1 MMQLNTSIVLKN
13 KNLHLS
19 RLQDGSDFFLK
30 NQTKNKHMGGSNVT
44 NPKNIEMVND
54 FQQQFAKKMNELGFT
69 YSNIDL
75 YQQAFSHSSFINDF
89 NMDRLAHNERL
100 EFLGD
105 AVLELTVS
113 RYLFD
118 KHPDLPEGNLTKMR
132 ATIVCEPSLVIFANK
147 IELNQL
153 ILLGKG
159 EEKTGGRT
167 RPSLV
172 SDAFEAFVGAL
183 YLDQGLDVVW
193 QFAEKVI
200 FPYVEDDEL
209 VGVVDFKTQ
218 FQEYV
223 HSQNRGDVTYRLI
236 KEEGPAHHRL
246 FTSEVILENEAV
258 ATGQGKTKKESEQK
272 AAESAYS
279 KLKSNNNL

>member
-1 MMQLNTSIVLKN
+1 MATNKKAAILNVFQEKFERTMQALDLP
-13 KNLHLS
+13 H
-19 RLQDGSDFFLK
+19 
-30 NQTKNKHMGGSNVT
+30 T
-44 NPKNIEMVND
+44 NN
-54 FQQQFAKKMNELGFT
+54 A
-69 YSNIDL
+69 L

-89 NMDRLAHNERL
+89 NMNRLEHNERL

-118 KHPDLPEGNLTKMR
+118 KFPTLPEGNLTKMR
-132 ATIVCEPSLVIFANK
+132 ATIVCEPSLVIFAKK
-147 IELNQL
+147 IQMQDL

-167 RPSLV
+167 RPSLI

-183 YLDQGLDVVW
+183 YLDQGMETVW
-193 QFAEKVI
+193 RFAETAI

-209 VGVVDFKTQ
+209 TGVVDFKTQ
-218 FQEYV
+218 FQEFV
-223 HSQNRGDVTYRLI
+223 HQQNRGDVSYKLI

-246 FTSEVILENEAV
+246 FTSEVRLE
-258 ATGQGKTKKESEQK
+258 GQAIAEGKGKTKKESEQK
-272 AAESAYS
+272 AAEKAY
-279 KLKSNNNL
+279 KSMKTS

>member
-1 MMQLNTSIVLKN
+1 MTNHKKEALLQNFNKKFAEKMQMLNLN
-13 KNLHLS
+13 YDNL
-19 RLQDGSDFFLK
+19 
-30 NQTKNKHMGGSNVT
+30 
-44 NPKNIEMVND
+44 P
-54 FQQQFAKKMNELGFT
+54 
-69 YSNIDL
+69 L

-89 NMDRLAHNERL
+89 NMNRLDHNERL

-118 KHPDLPEGNLTKMR
+118 KYPELPEGNLTKMR

-147 IELNQL
+147 IHLNEL

-183 YLDQGLDVVW
+183 YLDQGLEAVW
-193 QFAEKVI
+193 QFAEEVI
-200 FPYVEDDEL
+200 FPHAEDDEL
-209 VGVVDFKTQ
+209 MGVVDFKTQ
-218 FQEYV
+218 FQELI
-223 HSQNRGDVTYRLI
+223 HRLSKGNVTYRLI
-236 KEEGPAHHRL
+236 HEEGPAHHRL
-246 FTSEVILENEAV
+246 FTSEVLLEDEAV
-258 ATGQGKTKKESEQK
+258 ATGQGRTKKESEQK
-272 AAESAYS
+272 AAEKAYNTM
-279 KLKSNNNL
+279 KKQ

>member
-1 MMQLNTSIVLKN
+1 MRKEREGGVKL
-13 KNLHLS
+13 LS
-19 RLQDGSDFFLK
+19 
-30 NQTKNKHMGGSNVT
+30 T
-44 NPKNIEMVND
+44 NYKEQIEQS
-54 FQQQFAKKMNELGFT
+54 FRTQFATKMKELKLP
-69 YSNIDL
+69 YENIAL

-89 NMDRLAHNERL
+89 NMNRLEHNERL

-118 KHPDLPEGNLTKMR
+118 KYPDLPEGNLTKMR

-147 IELNQL
+147 INLNEL

-183 YLDQGLDVVW
+183 YLDQGLTVVN
-193 QFAEKVI
+193 QFAQQVI
-200 FPYVEDDEL
+200 FPYVEDD
-209 VGVVDFKTQ
+209 D
-218 FQEYV
+218 
-223 HSQNRGDVTYRLI
+223 
-236 KEEGPAHHRL
+236 
-246 FTSEVILENEAV
+246 
-258 ATGQGKTKKESEQK
+258 
-272 AAESAYS
+272 S
-279 KLKSNNNL
+279 KV

>member
-1 MMQLNTSIVLKN
+1 MQLNTSIVLKN

-19 RLQDGSDFFLK
+19 RLQDGSVFFLK

>member
-1 MMQLNTSIVLKN
+1 MSQHKKS
-13 KNLHLS
+13 
-19 RLQDGSDFFLK
+19 
-30 NQTKNKHMGGSNVT
+30 
-44 NPKNIEMVND
+44 EMVTQ
-54 FQQQFAKKMNELGFT
+54 FRAQFAKKMEEL
-69 YSNIDL
+69 SLQADDIEL

-89 NMDRLAHNERL
+89 NMNRLDHNERL

-118 KHPDLPEGNLTKMR
+118 KYPNLPEGNLTKMR
-132 ATIVCEPSLVIFANK
+132 AAIVCEPSLVIFANK
-147 IELNQL
+147 INLNEL

-183 YLDQGLDVVW
+183 YLDQGLEAV
-193 QFAEKVI
+193 QRFSEKVI
-200 FPYVEDDEL
+200 FPFVEEDEL
-209 VGVVDFKTQ
+209 EGVVDFKTQ
-218 FQEYV
+218 FQEFV
-223 HSQNRGDVTYRLI
+223 HRQNSGKVSYRLV
-236 KEEGPAHHRL
+236 KQEGPAHHRL
-246 FTSEVILENEAV
+246 FTSEVMLDDQPV

-272 AAESAYS
+272 AAERAY
-279 KLKSNNNL
+279 KSMKQ

>member
-1 MMQLNTSIVLKN
+1 MSKQKKSEIVNRFRK
-13 KNLHLS
+13 
-19 RLQDGSDFFLK
+19 RFD
-30 NQTKNKHMGGSNVT
+30 TKMT
-44 NPKNIEMVND
+44 
-54 FQQQFAKKMNELGFT
+54 ELGFT
-69 YSNIDL
+69 YQNIDL

-89 NMDRLAHNERL
+89 NMNRLDHNERL

-118 KHPDLPEGNLTKMR
+118 KHPNLPEGNLTKMC

-147 IELNQL
+147 IGLNEM

-167 RPSLV
+167 RPSLI
-172 SDAFEAFVGAL
+172 SDAFEAFIGAL
-183 YLDQGLDVVW
+183 YLDQGLDIVW
-193 QFAEKVI
+193 KFAEKVI
-200 FPYVEDDEL
+200 FPHVEQNEL
-209 VGVVDFKTQ
+209 LGVVDFKTQ

-223 HSQNRGDVTYRLI
+223 HQQNKGDVTYNLI

-246 FTSEVILENEAV
+246 FTSEVILQGEAI
-258 ATGQGKTKKESEQK
+258 AEGKGKTKKESEQR
-272 AAESAYS
+272 AAESAY
-279 KLKSNNNL
+279 KQLKQIK

>member
-1 MMQLNTSIVLKN
+1 MSKQKKSEIVNRFRK
-13 KNLHLS
+13 
-19 RLQDGSDFFLK
+19 RFD
-30 NQTKNKHMGGSNVT
+30 TKMT
-44 NPKNIEMVND
+44 
-54 FQQQFAKKMNELGFT
+54 ELGFT
-69 YSNIDL
+69 YQNIDL

-89 NMDRLAHNERL
+89 NMNRLDHNGRL

-118 KHPDLPEGNLTKMR
+118 KHPNLPEGNLTKMR

-147 IELNQL
+147 IGLNEM

-167 RPSLV
+167 RPSLI
-172 SDAFEAFVGAL
+172 SDAFEAFIGAL
-183 YLDQGLDVVW
+183 YLDQGLDIVW
-193 QFAEKVI
+193 KFAEKVI
-200 FPYVEDDEL
+200 FPHVEQNEL
-209 VGVVDFKTQ
+209 LGVVDFKTQ

-223 HSQNRGDVTYRLI
+223 HQQNKGDVTYNLI

-246 FTSEVILENEAV
+246 FTSEVILQGEAI
-258 ATGQGKTKKESEQK
+258 AEGKGKTKKESEQR
-272 AAESAYS
+272 AAESAY
-279 KLKSNNNL
+279 KQLKQIK

>member
-1 MMQLNTSIVLKN
+1 MRHISAYSVMLYSVKLKGGHLLTKHKKDAMLQAFN
-13 KNLHLS
+13 QKFAQKMEMLHL
-19 RLQDGSDFFLK
+19 
-30 NQTKNKHMGGSNVT
+30 
-44 NPKNIEMVND
+44 
-54 FQQQFAKKMNELGFT
+54 T
-69 YSNIDL
+69 YDHLPL
-75 YQQAFSHSSFINDF
+75 YQQAFSHSSFINNF

-113 RYLFD
+113 RYLYD
-118 KHPDLPEGNLTKMR
+118 KYPGLPEGNLTKMR

-147 IELNQL
+147 IKLNEL

-193 QFAEKVI
+193 QFAQEVI
-200 FPYVEDDEL
+200 FPYVEDDAL
-209 VGVVDFKTQ
+209 MGVIDFKTQ
-218 FQEYV
+218 FQEYI
-223 HSQNRGDVTYRLI
+223 HRLNKGSVTYRLI
-236 KEEGPAHHRL
+236 HEEGPAHHRL
-246 FTSEVILENEAV
+246 FTSEVLLEGEAV
-258 ATGQGKTKKESEQK
+258 AEGQGRTKKESEQK
-272 AAESAYS
+272 AAEKAY
-279 KLKSNNNL
+279 KVMNQKQ

>member
-1 MMQLNTSIVLKN
+1 M
-13 KNLHLS
+13 
-19 RLQDGSDFFLK
+19 
-30 NQTKNKHMGGSNVT
+30 T
-44 NPKNIEMVND
+44 NHKKKEMVNA
-54 FQQQFAKKMNELGFT
+54 FQEKFSKKMQELNLNF
-69 YSNIDL
+69 NQVNL

-89 NMDRLAHNERL
+89 NMDRLDHNERL

-118 KHPDLPEGNLTKMR
+118 KYPELPEGNLTKMR
-132 ATIVCEPSLVIFANK
+132 ATIVCEPSLVIFENK
-147 IELNQL
+147 IALHDL

-183 YLDQGLDVVW
+183 YLDQGLAAVW
-193 QFAEKVI
+193 KFAENVI
-200 FPYVEDDEL
+200 FPFVEGDKLD
-209 VGVVDFKTQ
+209 GVVDFKTQ

-223 HSQNRGDVTYRLI
+223 HQQNKGDVTYRLI
-236 KEEGPAHHRL
+236 NEEGPAHHRL
-246 FTSEVILENEAV
+246 FTSEVILENKPV
-258 ATGQGKTKKESEQK
+258 AIGKGKTKKESEQQ
-272 AAESAYS
+272 AAESAY
-279 KLKSNNNL
+279 KLLKNKET

>member
-1 MMQLNTSIVLKN
+1 MSQHKKS
-13 KNLHLS
+13 
-19 RLQDGSDFFLK
+19 
-30 NQTKNKHMGGSNVT
+30 
-44 NPKNIEMVND
+44 EMVAQ
-54 FQQQFAKKMNELGFT
+54 FRAQFAKKMEEL
-69 YSNIDL
+69 SLQADDIEL

-89 NMDRLAHNERL
+89 NMNRLDHNERL

-118 KHPDLPEGNLTKMR
+118 KYPNLPEGNLTKMR
-132 ATIVCEPSLVIFANK
+132 AAIVCEPSLVIFANK
-147 IELNQL
+147 INLNEL

-183 YLDQGLDVVW
+183 YLDQGLEAV
-193 QFAEKVI
+193 QRFSEKMI
-200 FPYVEDDEL
+200 FPFVEEDEL
-209 VGVVDFKTQ
+209 EGVVDFKTQ
-218 FQEYV
+218 FQEFV
-223 HSQNRGDVTYRLI
+223 HRQNSGEVSYRLV
-236 KEEGPAHHRL
+236 KQEGPAHHRL
-246 FTSEVILENEAV
+246 FTSEVMLDDQPV

-272 AAESAYS
+272 AAERAY
-279 KLKSNNNL
+279 KSMKQ

>member
-1 MMQLNTSIVLKN
+1 M
-13 KNLHLS
+13 
-19 RLQDGSDFFLK
+19 
-30 NQTKNKHMGGSNVT
+30 
-44 NPKNIEMVND
+44 
-54 FQQQFAKKMNELGFT
+54 
-69 YSNIDL
+69 
-75 YQQAFSHSSFINDF
+75 
-89 NMDRLAHNERL
+89 
-100 EFLGD
+100 
-105 AVLELTVS
+105 
-113 RYLFD
+113 
-118 KHPDLPEGNLTKMR
+118 
-132 ATIVCEPSLVIFANK
+132 
-147 IELNQL
+147 
-153 ILLGKG
+153 
-159 EEKTGGRT
+159 
-167 RPSLV
+167 

-279 KLKSNNNL
+279 KLKAIIIFNIY

>member
-1 MMQLNTSIVLKN
+1 MSKQKKSEIVNRFRK
-13 KNLHLS
+13 
-19 RLQDGSDFFLK
+19 RFD
-30 NQTKNKHMGGSNVT
+30 TKMT
-44 NPKNIEMVND
+44 
-54 FQQQFAKKMNELGFT
+54 ELGFT
-69 YSNIDL
+69 YKNIDL

-89 NMDRLAHNERL
+89 NMNRLDHNERL

-118 KHPDLPEGNLTKMR
+118 KHPNLPEGNLTKMR

-147 IELNQL
+147 IGLNEM

-167 RPSLV
+167 RPSLI
-172 SDAFEAFVGAL
+172 SDAFEAFIGAL
-183 YLDQGLDVVW
+183 YLDQGLDIVW
-193 QFAEKVI
+193 KFAEKVI
-200 FPYVEDDEL
+200 FPHVEQNEL
-209 VGVVDFKTQ
+209 LGVVDFKTQ

-223 HSQNRGDVTYRLI
+223 HQQNKGDVTYNLI

-246 FTSEVILENEAV
+246 FTSEVILQGEAI
-258 ATGQGKTKKESEQK
+258 AEGKGKTKKESEQR
-272 AAESAYS
+272 AAESAY
-279 KLKSNNNL
+279 KQLKQIK

>member
-1 MMQLNTSIVLKN
+1 MSKQKKSEIVNRFRK
-13 KNLHLS
+13 
-19 RLQDGSDFFLK
+19 RFD
-30 NQTKNKHMGGSNVT
+30 TKMT
-44 NPKNIEMVND
+44 
-54 FQQQFAKKMNELGFT
+54 ELGFT
-69 YSNIDL
+69 YHNIDL

-89 NMDRLAHNERL
+89 NMNRLDHNERL

-118 KHPDLPEGNLTKMR
+118 KHPNLPEGNLTKMR

-147 IELNQL
+147 IGLNEM

-167 RPSLV
+167 RPSLI
-172 SDAFEAFVGAL
+172 SDAFEAFIGAM
-183 YLDQGLDVVW
+183 YLDQGLEVVW
-193 QFAEKVI
+193 RFAEKVI
-200 FPYVEDDEL
+200 FPHVEQNEL
-209 VGVVDFKTQ
+209 LGVVDFKTQ

-223 HSQNRGDVTYRLI
+223 HQQNKGDVTYNLI

-246 FTSEVILENEAV
+246 FTSEVILQ
-258 ATGQGKTKKESEQK
+258 GQAIAEGKGKTKKESEQR
-272 AAESAYS
+272 AAESAY
-279 KLKSNNNL
+279 KQLKQIK

>member
-1 MMQLNTSIVLKN
+1 MA
-13 KNLHLS
+13 
-19 RLQDGSDFFLK
+19 
-30 NQTKNKHMGGSNVT
+30 NQKK
-44 NPKNIEMVND
+44 KEMVHD
-54 FQQQFAKKMNELGFT
+54 FQQKFTDKMKSLGLHFK
-69 YSNIDL
+69 NIDL

-89 NMDRLAHNERL
+89 NMNRLEHNERL

-118 KHPDLPEGNLTKMR
+118 RHPHLPEGNLTKMR

-147 IELNQL
+147 IKLNEL

-183 YLDQGLDVVW
+183 YLDQGLTVVN
-193 QFAEKVI
+193 QFAQQVI

-209 VGVVDFKTQ
+209 QGGVDFKTQ
-218 FQEYV
+218 FQEFV
-223 HSQNRGDVTYRLI
+223 HQHNRGDVTYRLV

-246 FTSEVILENEAV
+246 FTSQVMLKGEAI
-258 ATGQGKTKKESEQK
+258 ATGKGKTKKESEQK
-272 AAESAYS
+272 AAESAF
-279 KLKSNNNL
+279 KVMNPKS

>member
-1 MMQLNTSIVLKN
+1 M
-13 KNLHLS
+13 H
-19 RLQDGSDFFLK
+19 
-30 NQTKNKHMGGSNVT
+30 
-44 NPKNIEMVND
+44 PKQSEMIKD
-54 FQQQFAKKMNELGFT
+54 FQYQFDKKMKMLGLSYT
-69 YSNIDL
+69 HLDV

-118 KHPDLPEGNLTKMR
+118 KYPNLPEGNLTKMR

-172 SDAFEAFVGAL
+172 SDAFEAFIGAL

-193 QFAEKVI
+193 KFAQKVI
-200 FPYVEDDEL
+200 FPYVEHNEL
-209 VGVVDFKTQ
+209 IGVVDFKTQ
-218 FQEYV
+218 FQEYI
-223 HSQNRGDVTYRLI
+223 HSQSKGDVTYRLI

-246 FTSEVILENEAV
+246 FTSEVILENKAI
-258 ATGQGKTKKESEQK
+258 ARGQGRTKKESEQK
-272 AAESAYS
+272 AAESAYH
-279 KLKSNNNL
+279 KLRDENK